1 MAAMAVVVTDLSLLH
16 HLSRE
21 LLELPIAVA
30 VVVVDVTQ
38 LATLVVLV
46 LSLSSIQTA
55 AHLQS
60 VQGLQA
66 QHHLLVALK

>member
-1 MAAMAVVVTDLSLLH
+1 VVETDSSLVH

-21 LLELPIAVA
+21 LLAQLTQVA
-30 VVVVDVTQ
+30 VVVVDAIQQAMQVD
-38 LATLVVLV
+38 LA
-46 LSLSSIQTA
+46 LSLSSTQTA

-66 QHHLLVALK
+66 QHHLLVALR

>member
-1 MAAMAVVVTDLSLLH
+1 VVETDSSLH
-16 HLSRE
+16 HHLLLE
-21 LLELPIAVA
+21 LLELPIVVA
-30 VVVVDVTQ
+30 VVAVDAIQQAMQVA
-38 LATLVVLV
+38 LA